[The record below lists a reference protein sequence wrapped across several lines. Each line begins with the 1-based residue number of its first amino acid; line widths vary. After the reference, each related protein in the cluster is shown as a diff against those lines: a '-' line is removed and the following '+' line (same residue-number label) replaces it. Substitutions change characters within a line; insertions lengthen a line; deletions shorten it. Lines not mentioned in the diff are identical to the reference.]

1 MKNYFSIGEAAKMIH
16 TTTETLRHYDRI
28 DLLKPSIKDKSTKYR
43 YYSIEDIVRLNT
55 IHALQQMDL
64 PLKDIKQVLEFKDL
78 QKIIDFLEQ
87 AQLKADEKIA
97 SLRLSKEKFNWQKM
111 IMKINYYKKKT
122 IQMSLFKHIP
132 LESFFFQIH

>member
-1 MKNYFSIGEAAKMIH
+1 MKNYFSIGEAAKMVH

-78 QKIIDFLEQ
+78 QKNNRFSRTSSIKSRWKNSLSS
-87 AQLKADEKIA
+87 LK
-97 SLRLSKEKFNWQKM
+97 
-111 IMKINYYKKKT
+111 
-122 IQMSLFKHIP
+122 
-132 LESFFFQIH
+132 

>member
-1 MKNYFSIGEAAKMIH
+1 MKNYFSIGEAAKMVH

-97 SLRLSKEKFNWQKM
+97 SLRLSKEKIQLAKNDYENKLLQK
-111 IMKINYYKKKT
+111 KDNPDVF
-122 IQMSLFKHIP
+122 IQTYP
-132 LESFFFQIH
+132 P

>member
-1 MKNYFSIGEAAKMIH
+1 MKNYFSIGEAAKMVH

-64 PLKDIKQVLEFKDL
+64 PLKDRIRY
-78 QKIIDFLEQ
+78 
-87 AQLKADEKIA
+87 AA
-97 SLRLSKEKFNWQKM
+97 LS
-111 IMKINYYKKKT
+111 
-122 IQMSLFKHIP
+122 P
-132 LESFFFQIH
+132 